1 MQDERIK
8 NQKPKKNFKKKK
20 KKPLNGSNSKE
31 FNGNILSLGKTC
43 MLKNLG
49 FRIRQMYI

>member
-8 NQKPKKNFKKKK
+8 SQKPKKLKKKTT
-20 KKPLNGSNSKE
+20 PLNGSNNKE
-31 FNGNILSLGKTC
+31 FNGNILSLRKTC
-43 MLKNLG
+43 MLKSLG

>member
-8 NQKPKKNFKKKK
+8 NQKPKKLKKKK
-20 KKPLNGSNSKE
+20 KKPLNAPNNKE
-31 FNGNILSLGKTC
+31 FNGNILSLRKTC
-43 MLKNLG
+43 MLKSLG